1 MNSPSIW
8 TAEWN
13 PQEQHLARQLEPML
27 RVSSLDSCPE
37 EMETVQE
44 GTKATRNRKPE
55 SLKEERQSW
64 ARERQGQATKSWGR
78 IKVLVALQIVLAW
91 LFHKIEFSC
100 QKWIYFLFFPFFQ
113 NCIKF
118 ISTGCLSYSI
128 LLQADENPSAANDR
142 PLPFPHSS
150 LRSEHTQ

>member
-13 PQEQHLARQLEPML
+13 PQEQHLARQLESTL

-78 IKVLVALQIVLAW
+78 SKVLVSLQIVLAW

-100 QKWIYFLFFPFFQ
+100 QKWIYFLFFFLFFKIVLNLFQQAVWVIPFCYKLMKIHQ
-113 NCIKF
+113 QPM
-118 ISTGCLSYSI
+118 TDPCLS
-128 LLQADENPSAANDR
+128 LTPV
-142 PLPFPHSS
+142 
-150 LRSEHTQ
+150 